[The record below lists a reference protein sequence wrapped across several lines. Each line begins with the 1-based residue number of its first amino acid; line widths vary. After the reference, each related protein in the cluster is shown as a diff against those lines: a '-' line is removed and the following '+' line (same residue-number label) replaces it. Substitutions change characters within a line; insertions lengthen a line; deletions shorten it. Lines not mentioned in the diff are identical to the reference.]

1 MAKVY
6 NKLAYNSLD
15 DFIYGYAPNPVKTKG
30 GLIIGGGEIYPEVN
44 FTLPPLDINEG
55 TMPEIMGIYKDMI
68 NGVLKRARELYV
80 PGIVIE
86 LELLPPMTVNPKWG
100 IEINK
105 VVRSAM
111 FEYEVKYGLKSALR
125 ITPNDVREIN
135 RPPVMRSGKIWES
148 MLETFEGCARDG
160 ADFLSIESTGGKE
173 IHDDALVNADLRT
186 VLFSLGVLGVRDMKF
201 LWQNIDRIAK
211 ATNSISAGDSA
222 CGFGNTAMVLSERG
236 FIPKVFAAVVR
247 VATVARALVAFEEG
261 AVGPSKDCAYEGPY
275 LKAIAGVPISME
287 GKSAACAHFSP
298 LGNIAAAVAD
308 LWSNESV
315 QQIKLL
321 SDMAPIVSA
330 EQLIYDCRL
339 MNVAASKGQAVNFR
353 DLLTESDAKYDPQAY
368 VIRPDVVF
376 DISKELVKISDP
388 FLRTKLSAQI
398 AIDKIRKAIDNKE
411 IFIEDREYAWLDIMS
426 EQIEDI
432 PEDEQKFWHEMKS
445 ELDMDKFIPG
455 EYGLE

>member
-1 MAKVY
+1 MAKSY

-15 DFIYGYAPNPVKTKG
+15 EFVYGSAPNPVKTKG

-55 TMPEIMGIYKDMI
+55 TMPQIIEIYKEMI
-68 NGVLKRARELYV
+68 NGVLKRAKELYV

-100 IEINK
+100 IEVNK
-105 VVRSAM
+105 VVRSVM

-135 RPPVMRSGKIWES
+135 RPPIMRSGRIWES

-173 IHDDALVNADLRT
+173 IHDDALVNADLKT
-186 VLFSLGVLGVRDMKF
+186 VLFSLGVLGVRDMRF
-201 LWQNIDRIAK
+201 LWQNISRIARE
-211 ATNSISAGDSA
+211 TNSISAGDSA

-315 QQIKLL
+315 QQVKLL
-321 SDMAPIVSA
+321 SDMAPIVST

-339 MNVAASKGQAVNFR
+339 MNVAKNKGQAVNFR

-368 VIRPDVVF
+368 VLRPDVVF

-388 FLRTKLSAQI
+388 FLRTKRSAEI
-398 AIDKIRKAIDNKE
+398 AIEKIRKAIDNKE
-411 IFIEDREYAWLDIMS
+411 IYIEDREYAWLDIMS

-432 PEDEQKFWHEMKS
+432 PEDEQKFWHEIKS
-445 ELDMDKFIPG
+445 ELDMDKFIPS